1 MVMPRSAAQVAVPV
15 IAVRAVVVWG
25 LTRLLFAALPLAIG
39 APFGSIPPSPI
50 GIVFF
55 AGFVGLIDI
64 RVRGERFLWANLG
77 ATPTLLYA
85 IYAAAAI
92 PAEVM
97 LALAL
102 R

>member
-1 MVMPRSAAQVAVPV
+1 VTPRSAAQVAIPV

-39 APFGSIPPSPI
+39 APFGSISPSPVGVI
-50 GIVFF
+50 FF
-55 AGFVGLIDI
+55 AGFVGLIDV

-77 ATPTLLYA
+77 VTPTLLYA

-92 PAEVM
+92 PAEGV
-97 LALAL
+97 LALVF